1 MNSRSSLDLPKARLA
16 GLVIGGVLAISAA
29 VVYGLGSDPDAGRRL
44 GAPQLGLLGI
54 VLLAYLG
61 AAVWAWR
68 LREVEAE
75 AALRTGAVMGLLL
88 GAAGTANLTLEYL
101 GNLRPPWNAIVPAG
115 EMGIMVVLF
124 GAAATLTLRRS
135 RPATLAL
142 LAALWCAV
150 VGTSLICAYGFLLQ
164 LAVLRPRGIGSLGN
178 IVESATQHMVIAPIV
193 AVVAGAVAIAATL
206 LHRSSRP
213 GARLAL
219 ALLDVVQGMVG
230 VGLLVFAASLARAER
245 PPFVMAGML
254 LTAAAL
260 ACAPAWLRVRTS
272 GPRHQPGLAPPYR
285 P

>member
-1 MNSRSSLDLPKARLA
+1 MESRGALDFPRERLA
-16 GLVIGGVLAISAA
+16 GLVIGGVLVIAA
-29 VVYGLGSDPDAGRRL
+29 TVVYGLGSDPDAGRQL
-44 GAPQLGLLGI
+44 GAQQLGPLGV

-68 LREVEAE
+68 LRKVEAT
-75 AALRTGAVMGLLL
+75 ASLRTGAVMGILL
-88 GAAGTANLTLEYL
+88 GVAGTANLTLEYL
-101 GNLRPPWNAIVPAG
+101 GNLRPPWNAIVPAS

-135 RPATLAL
+135 RPVTLAL

-150 VGTSLICAYGFLLQ
+150 VGTTLICAYGFLLQ
-164 LAVLRPRGIGSLGN
+164 LAVLRPRGQGSLGN
-178 IVESATQHMVIAPIV
+178 IVESATQHMVIAPVV
-193 AVVAGAVAIAATL
+193 AIVAGAVAIAATL

-245 PPFVMAGML
+245 PPFVMTGML

-260 ACAPAWLRVRTS
+260 ACAPAWLRLRTS
-272 GPRHQPGLAPPYR
+272 GPPHQPIA
-285 P
+285 

>member
-1 MNSRSSLDLPKARLA
+1 MESRSALDFPRARLA
-16 GLVIGGVLAISAA
+16 GLVIGGVLVIAAA
-29 VVYGLGSDPDAGRRL
+29 VVYGLGSEPDAGRRL
-44 GAPQLGLLGI
+44 GAPQLGPLGV

-61 AAVWAWR
+61 AGVWAGR
-68 LREVEAE
+68 RRGVEAE
-75 AALRTGAVMGLLL
+75 ASLRTGAVIGLLL
-88 GAAGTANLTLEYL
+88 GVAGTANLTLEYL
-101 GNLRPPWNAIVPAG
+101 GNLRPPWNAIVPAS
-115 EMGIMVVLF
+115 EMGVMVVLF

-135 RPATLAL
+135 RPVTLAL
-142 LAALWCAV
+142 LAAVWSAV

-164 LAVLRPRGIGSLGN
+164 LAVLRPRGQGSLGN
-178 IVESATQHMVIAPIV
+178 IVESATQHMMIAPIV

-219 ALLDVVQGMVG
+219 ALLDVVQGTVG
-230 VGLLVFAASLARAER
+230 VGLLVFAASLGRAER

-272 GPRHQPGLAPPYR
+272 GPPHQPGLAPPYR

>member
-1 MNSRSSLDLPKARLA
+1 MDFPRPRLA
-16 GLVIGGVLAISAA
+16 GLVIGGVLVIAAA
-29 VVYGLGSDPDAGRRL
+29 VVYGLGSEPDAGRRL
-44 GAPQLGLLGI
+44 GMPQLGLLGV
-54 VLLAYLG
+54 VLLTYLG
-61 AAVWAWR
+61 AGVWAWR

-88 GAAGTANLTLEYL
+88 GVAGTANLTLEYL
-101 GNLRPPWNAIVPAG
+101 GNLRPPWNAIVPAS
-115 EMGIMVVLF
+115 EMGIMVALF

-135 RPATLAL
+135 RPVTLAL
-142 LAALWCAV
+142 LAAVWCAV
-150 VGTSLICAYGFLLQ
+150 VGTTLICAYGFLLQ
-164 LAVLRPRGIGSLGN
+164 LAVLRPRGQGSLGN
-178 IVESATQHMVIAPIV
+178 IVESATQHMVIAPVV
-193 AVVAGAVAIAATL
+193 AIVAGAVAIAATL

-219 ALLDVVQGMVG
+219 ALLDVVQGTVG

-260 ACAPAWLRVRTS
+260 ACGPAWLRLRTS